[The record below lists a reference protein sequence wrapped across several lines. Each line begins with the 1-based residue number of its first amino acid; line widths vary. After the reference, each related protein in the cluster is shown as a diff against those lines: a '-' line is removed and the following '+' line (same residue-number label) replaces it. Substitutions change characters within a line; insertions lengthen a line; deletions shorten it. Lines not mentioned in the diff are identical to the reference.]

1 MPVMDGLEA
10 SSKIIEFGAGIPIIA
25 MTANIMS
32 SDLEIYKQSGMND
45 YIGKPFTSQELWR
58 CLLKYL
64 KPVKQDTAQKGPQAD
79 VPVDYDL
86 EFRKTLIDVFLKNGQ
101 DRLKEIKSAL
111 DSGDIKLAHRLV
123 HSMKGNA
130 AQIEKPALQKA
141 AAAVEL
147 ALKDEKNL
155 VTDEQLALLEK
166 ELNAALS
173 QLAGT
178 APSG

>member
-1 MPVMDGLEA
+1 MDGLEA
-10 SSKIIEFGAGIPIIA
+10 SAKILELDSGIPIIA

-32 SDLEIYKQSGMND
+32 GDLEIYKQSGMND

-64 KPVKQDTAQKGPQAD
+64 KPVKQHAAQEGRPAE

-86 EFRKTLIDVFLKNGQ
+86 EFRKKIQEVFLKSGQ
-101 DRLKEIKSAL
+101 NRFSEIKSAL
-111 DSGDIKLAHRLV
+111 DCGDIKQAHRLV
-123 HSMKGNA
+123 HSLKGNA

-173 QLAGT
+173 EIAAGT
-178 APSG
+178 APSE

>member
-1 MPVMDGLEA
+1 
-10 SSKIIEFGAGIPIIA
+10 
-25 MTANIMS
+25 
-32 SDLEIYKQSGMND
+32 MND

-64 KPVKQDTAQKGPQAD
+64 KPVKKQDSAQKDRQAE

-86 EFRKTLIDVFLKNGQ
+86 EFKKTLIEVFLKSGQ
-101 DRLKEIKSAL
+101 NRLKEIKSAL
-111 DSGDIKLAHRLV
+111 EGGDIKLAHRLV
-123 HSMKGNA
+123 HSLKGNA

-155 VTDEQLALLEK
+155 VTAEQLALLEK
-166 ELNAALS
+166 ELNAALR
-173 QLAGT
+173 
-178 APSG
+178 